1 MSARPFPSEKA
12 ATALR
17 ALWRWVPVLALVAG
31 GSAGPPSAFAAGRLI
46 PVVTALDLQAQV
58 KATAAKVIPAVVSIA
73 STVVVRDQAF
83 SDEGLPFG
91 LFREPPSR
99 RQYGQGSGV
108 IVSPDGYIITNN
120 HVVADAV
127 DVEVILADR
136 RQFKGRVVA
145 TDPKTDVAVVKI
157 NGTNLPTVPWGDSG
171 ALAVGDFVL
180 AIGNPLGLSRTV
192 TFGIVSAVGRADV
205 GVADYEDFIQTDAPI
220 NPGNS
225 GGALVNIHGEL
236 VGINTA
242 IASPTGGSVGVGF
255 AIPSNMARAAMQS
268 LLRTGRVVR
277 GFLGAST
284 QDVTPLLGKIFKL
297 PDVKGAIITDLM
309 AKGSAEKAGLRRGDV
324 VVRFDGKDVM
334 DSGHLRN
341 LVAAAPIGS
350 RHRLDVIRDGKPT
363 QTELIVQE
371 APRERVKRA
380 QTMPVESATHPLSGV
395 LVDEITPALARQMGL
410 TVNSGVVV
418 TDVEEG
424 SLAEASGLMPGDVL
438 LELNKQPLPNFATF
452 QRLAEPIK
460 PTDVTLL
467 LVNRQGTVLYVPIQ
481 GE

>member
-1 MSARPFPSEKA
+1 
-12 ATALR
+12 
-17 ALWRWVPVLALVAG
+17 
-31 GSAGPPSAFAAGRLI
+31 
-46 PVVTALDLQAQV
+46 
-58 KATAAKVIPAVVSIA
+58 
-73 STVVVRDQAF
+73 
-83 SDEGLPFG
+83 
-91 LFREPPSR
+91 
-99 RQYGQGSGV
+99 
-108 IVSPDGYIITNN
+108 
-120 HVVADAV
+120 
-127 DVEVILADR
+127 
-136 RQFKGRVVA
+136 
-145 TDPKTDVAVVKI
+145 
-157 NGTNLPTVPWGDSG
+157 
-171 ALAVGDFVL
+171 
-180 AIGNPLGLSRTV
+180 
-192 TFGIVSAVGRADV
+192 
-205 GVADYEDFIQTDAPI
+205 
-220 NPGNS
+220 
-225 GGALVNIHGEL
+225 
-236 VGINTA
+236 
-242 IASPTGGSVGVGF
+242 
-255 AIPSNMARAAMQS
+255 
-268 LLRTGRVVR
+268 
-277 GFLGAST
+277 
-284 QDVTPLLGKIFKL
+284 
-297 PDVKGAIITDLM
+297 M

-424 SLAEASGLMPGDVL
+424 SVGEASGLMPGDVL